1 MPIVV
6 GVGIA
11 LVAMTVWIGVRGF
24 LAKGELEAA
33 VPLAGQVQKQL
44 IAGDAPAAQK
54 SFARLDQHAG
64 AAASLTS
71 DPIWRVGEA
80 IPFVGPNLTV
90 VRELASV
97 VNQVSGQAIRPLV
110 NAAGSLN
117 VTSFKP
123 VDGSVQLQ
131 PLIDAAPEVSAAA
144 AALSSANTRVTAIDA
159 TASLPPLQAATIQL
173 QDAVLEANEVASS
186 VDRAVQL
193 LPAILGA
200 DGARNYLVLFQNP
213 AELRSGGGI
222 PGALALIHTEG
233 GRMDLVQQASSS
245 DFPPFETPVLD
256 VATDTRG
263 IYGDTIGQY
272 IQNVTL
278 TPRFPI
284 AADLA
289 REMWKRK
296 FGVDVDGVLSA
307 DPVMLAY
314 LLDATGPVDVGAG
327 EQLTSANAVQLLLS
341 EVYARYPVPSD
352 QDAFF
357 AAAAAAVFS
366 KLSSGQLDAPKLI
379 AALTRAGAEG
389 RALIWSA
396 RPEEQALLSGT
407 TLAGELP
414 VSDSDTQRFGIYLND
429 GTGAKMDYYLV
440 PEVKVGQA
448 VCRNDGLVTI
458 ATELTLTSTAPADAA
473 ASLPAYVTGGG
484 AFGVPPGIIRTVVR
498 VYGPPGS
505 VNLGATSPA
514 VGFAAYQAEDDT
526 YPVTIFTIDLAP
538 GENTT
543 VTTSMLAPAGFAG
556 EVAAVI
562 TPGINLP
569 ETSQML
575 VTC

>member
-6 GVGIA
+6 GVAVA
-11 LVAMTVWIGVRGF
+11 LVAITAWIGIRGF

-33 VPLAGQVQKQL
+33 VPLAGVVQSEL
-44 IAGDAPAAQK
+44 IAGDAAAAQK
-54 SFARLDQHAG
+54 TFASLDQHAS

-71 DPIWRVGEA
+71 DPIWRFGE
-80 IPFVGPNLTV
+80 IVPFVGPNLTV

-97 VNQVSGQAIRPLV
+97 VNQVSGQAIKPLV
-110 NAAGSLN
+110 SAAGHLD
-117 VTSFKP
+117 VGSFKP
-123 VDGSVQLQ
+123 VDGTIQLQ
-131 PLIDAAPEVSAAA
+131 PLMDAAPDISAAA
-144 AALSSANTRVTAIDA
+144 EALASANDRVVAIDA
-159 TASLPPLQAATIQL
+159 SASIPLLQAAAVQL
-173 QDAVLEANEVASS
+173 QDAVLEANEVALS

-193 LPAILGA
+193 LPAMLGA

-222 PGALALIHTEG
+222 PGALALVHTDG
-233 GRMDLVQQASSS
+233 GRIDLVQQASST
-245 DFPPFETPVLD
+245 DFPAFEAPVLD
-256 VATDTRG
+256 VPTDTRG

-284 AADLA
+284 TADLA
-289 REMWKRK
+289 REMWKRQ

-314 LLDATGPVDVGAG
+314 LLEATGPVDVGAG
-327 EQLTSANAVQLLLS
+327 EQLTSENAVRVLLS
-341 EVYARYPVPSD
+341 DVYARYTVPSD

-379 AALTRAGAEG
+379 SAVTRAGAEG

-396 RPEEQALLSGT
+396 RPEEQTLLAGT

-414 VSDSDTQRFGIYLND
+414 VSDSDTQHFGVYLND
-429 GTGAKMDYYLV
+429 GTGSKMDYYLT
-440 PEVKVGQA
+440 PELKVGQA

-458 ATELTLTSTAPADAA
+458 ATQLTLTSTAPADAA
-473 ASLPAYVTGGG
+473 TSLPGYVTGAG

-498 VYGPPGS
+498 IYGPPGS

-514 VGFAAYQAEDDT
+514 EGFAMYLAEDDT

-538 GENTT
+538 GESVTATT
-543 VTTSMLAPAGFAG
+543 TMLAPARFAG

-562 TPGINLP
+562 TPGINTP

-575 VTC
+575 MTC